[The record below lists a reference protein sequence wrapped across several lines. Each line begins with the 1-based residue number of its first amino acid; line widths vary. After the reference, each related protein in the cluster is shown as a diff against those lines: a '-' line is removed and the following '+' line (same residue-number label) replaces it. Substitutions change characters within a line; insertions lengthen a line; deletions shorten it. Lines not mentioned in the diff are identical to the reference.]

1 MSNARSRATR
11 RRATWSVTLFACA
24 SAFACVASSVRG
36 VEASTTYEFIHYAR
50 NDFYGALDVARDANS
65 TIIAKKYRKLA
76 LSLHPDKLPKE
87 MDRAQRQK
95 AKKHFEV
102 IAEAKKILLDET
114 LRKEYDDVIAS
125 LPKFA
130 RPKFGKRS
138 AFDKEEVKFSAWLV
152 MTVFTAFCVS
162 FASLAQYTSR
172 AADKQSLMQS
182 AFYLQKLKSR
192 NKNLPKPDRVTA
204 EEYFEEFLVEFGL
217 TDLTGWEHTTGGK
230 LLARLRGRVREN
242 ETAEAAETTEA
253 SDASASASASG
264 RDGEDAVT
272 SLRRRGKKKGK
283 NKGRRDGGSS
293 GGGATVERRA
303 AAALKHLRSEGE
315 ARRMMFGESY
325 DIE

>member
-1 MSNARSRATR
+1 M
-11 RRATWSVTLFACA
+11 TWFTCA
-24 SAFACVASSVRG
+24 SAFACVASRVRG

-65 TIIAKKYRKLA
+65 TVIAKKYRKLA

-87 MDRAQRQK
+87 MDRAQRQR

-152 MTVFTAFCVS
+152 MTVFAVFCVS
-162 FASLAQYTSR
+162 FASVAQYTSR
-172 AADKQSLMQS
+172 EADKQSLMQS

-192 NKNLPKPDRVTA
+192 NKNVPKPDRVTA
-204 EEYFEEFLVEFGL
+204 EQYFDEFLVEFGL

-230 LLARLRGRVREN
+230 LLARLRGRIPAS
-242 ETAEAAETTEA
+242 ETVEAEETTET
-253 SDASASASASG
+253 SDASASASG
-264 RDGEDAVT
+264 RDSDNAVT

-283 NKGRRDGGSS
+283 NKGRQDGGST
-293 GGGATVERRA
+293 GGAISAERRA
-303 AAALKHLRSEGE
+303 ATALKHLRSEGE
-315 ARRMMFGESY
+315 ARRMMFGDSY